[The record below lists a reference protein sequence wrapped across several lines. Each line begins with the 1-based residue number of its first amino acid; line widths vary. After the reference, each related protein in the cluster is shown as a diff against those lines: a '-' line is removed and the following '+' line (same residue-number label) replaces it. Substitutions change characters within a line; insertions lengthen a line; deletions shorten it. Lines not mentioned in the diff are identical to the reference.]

1 MLYLAVASKKPTP
14 KGTPALSHNPFG
26 ALAPSGDLPPGPV
39 RSEPAEPAEAGAAP
53 ASALATGKVVV
64 RRGKKGRKGKTVTR
78 SSGLEPAALE
88 TLQKKMKK
96 SLGCGAVIEGDD
108 LLLLGS
114 LVERAAKYLR
124 DQAIHHVVEA
134 N

>member
-1 MLYLAVASKKPTP
+1 MASKKPTP

-26 ALAPSGDLPPGPV
+26 ALAPSGDLPPGPD
-39 RSEPAEPAEAGAAP
+39 RSEPEPAETGS
-53 ASALATGKVVV
+53 ASVSTLATGKVVV
-64 RRGKKGRKGKTVTR
+64 RREKKGRKGKTVTR
-78 SSGLEPAALE
+78 ISGLEPGALE
-88 TLQKKMKK
+88 ALQKRMKK

-124 DQAIHHVVEA
+124 DQAIKQVVEA